1 MKNTILNGGAW
12 VEAIP
17 SVEAALKL
25 AKEAVWLHIILSLR
39 PLGQEGLKLNRVG
52 VPERM
57 GMVGSE
63 VEEESASIKA
73 LGSLFKLTQIHLWY
87 ISLHT

>member
-1 MKNTILNGGAW
+1 M
-12 VEAIP
+12 
-17 SVEAALKL
+17 
-25 AKEAVWLHIILSLR
+25 HIILSLR